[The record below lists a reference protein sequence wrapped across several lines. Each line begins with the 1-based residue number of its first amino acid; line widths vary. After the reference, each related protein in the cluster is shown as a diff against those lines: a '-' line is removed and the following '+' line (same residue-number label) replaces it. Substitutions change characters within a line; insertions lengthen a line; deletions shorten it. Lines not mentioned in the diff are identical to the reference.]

1 MKVNAATAAAESA
14 SQPTMPVLPVERRM
28 PPEGYR
34 RAIEAHRRAAPSSR
48 VDPGIAQA
56 VERQNALMRKLSQQ
70 AFPDLEELA
79 DEQPEPIDSAV
90 LQRRRQ
96 LSEGEAGAGDQGLQ
110 HGAHGRVE
118 LPFVSGGAQHDGLVG
133 ALQRGPGGGEG
144 QDQAGVGGDVP
155 MYGREGAGRP
165 GSRASRQAANSDT
178 MWGWRASDT
187 FLRSCSAN
195 VRSAGPAT
203 VGTFAGRVGEWRSRP
218 EYVHGQ
224 RPVCCCRRARAIRRC
239 TGTPVGVR
247 RDAAA
252 AAVRRRSGHRWS

>member
-1 MKVNAATAAAESA
+1 
-14 SQPTMPVLPVERRM
+14 MPVLPVERRM